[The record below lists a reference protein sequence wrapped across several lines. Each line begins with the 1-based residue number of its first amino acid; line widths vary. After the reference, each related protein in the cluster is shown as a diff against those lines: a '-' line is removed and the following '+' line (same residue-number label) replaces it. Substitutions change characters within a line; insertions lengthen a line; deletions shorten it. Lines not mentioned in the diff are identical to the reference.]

1 MYVGRD
7 NVYLLHIAMCLTE
20 IMATYSFS

>member
-7 NVYLLHIAMCLTE
+7 NVYLLYIAVCLTE